1 MRDLLPLRSK
11 FCKLNGPSFRGD
23 WSATTKSAQGSSF
36 TAHVIVIDFGM
47 HSSDIRILIAHS
59 NKYS

>member
-23 WSATTKSAQGSSF
+23 WSATMKSAQGSSF

-47 HSSDIRILIAHS
+47 HSSDIR
-59 NKYS
+59 